1 MIKNPLTLKNES
13 RDEAYQ
19 YFDKN
24 IWPLPKDKKGK
35 INPTAHGLEN
45 NDIDAFR
52 HAYVSGVFTIVYNET
67 TADLLGRANEYF
79 PNGWYSNTVNPGSRN
94 MNLWNNA
101 VGREYGKKTKDRK
114 DLLKLIHKALN
125 EGELI
130 IDLEDNRKYK
140 GKTSN
145 IINKSKPVIVLE
157 EDENG
162 RNIVFFDM
170 IKNILLTREE
180 FVTAIKSGN
189 YPSYTVKDIKGLPT
203 PVSKPDG
210 RKTNNLS

>member
-1 MIKNPLTLKNES
+1 MNLRPDKLFFEA
-13 RDEAYQ
+13 RAEAYQ

-24 IWPLPKDKKGK
+24 IRSLPKNIDGNV
-35 INPTAHGLEN
+35 NPKAHGLVD
-45 NDIDAFR
+45 NDVDAFR

-79 PNGWYSNTVNPGSRN
+79 PRTWSPNLENSKSMN
-94 MNLWNNA
+94 MDFWNNSI
-101 VGREYGKKTKDRK
+101 GRNYGKKAKDRK
-114 DLLKLIHKALN
+114 ELLKLIHKALN

-130 IDLEDNRKYK
+130 IDLKDNRKYE

-145 IINKSKPVIVLE
+145 TINKSKPVIVLK

-162 RNIVFFDM
+162 RNIIFFDM
-170 IKNILLTREE
+170 VKNIVFTREE

-189 YPSYTVKDIKGLPT
+189 YPSYTIKDIKGLPT